1 MNAIPSLVAG
11 GLSWPEA
18 PRWHEGYLYF
28 SDCHNFRVMRVKP
41 GAGAAEIVAPLEGRP
56 SGMDFFPDGRLL
68 VAGAIDRKL
77 WWVIDGR
84 TELAAD
90 LSMHTSG
97 LLNDMIVDAQ
107 GRAWIGDTGFNLAAG
122 GRERPG
128 TLFSWSPEEGV
139 RRAAENIRF
148 PNGLAITPDGRTLYL
163 AETFA
168 SAITAFDLSPDGTLS
183 NRRIHAQLE
192 GRPDGMCLDA
202 DGGLWVALLWNQAFH
217 RIGRDGNVTHRL
229 AFEHERTVSCVL
241 GGPERRTLFL
251 GTSELIDNGTTLT
264 RGEGTIKCLDA
275 PFAGVGIP

>member
-1 MNAIPSLVAG
+1 MNVIPSLVAG

-18 PRWHEGYLYF
+18 PRWHDSQLYF
-28 SDCHNFRVMRVKP
+28 SDCHNFRVMRVTP
-41 GAGAAEIVAPLEGRP
+41 GEAAQVVTPLEGRP

-68 VAGAIDRKL
+68 VAGALDRKL

-90 LSMHTSG
+90 LSTHASG
-97 LLNDMIVDAQ
+97 LLNDMIVDAH
-107 GRAWIGDTGFNLAAG
+107 GRAWIGDTGFDLAAG

-128 TLFSWSPEEGV
+128 TLFSWSPEDGV
-139 RRAAENIRF
+139 RRAAEHLRF

-168 SAITAFDLSPDGTLS
+168 SAITAFDLGVDGTLT

-202 DGGLWVALLWNQAFH
+202 EGGLWVALLWNQEFH
-217 RIGRDGNVTHRL
+217 RIDSDGNVTHRL
-229 AFEHERTVSCVL
+229 AFEHERAVSCVL
-241 GGPERRTLFL
+241 GGAERRTLFIC
-251 GTSELIDNGTTLT
+251 TSQLIGNGTTKA
-264 RGEGTIKCLDA
+264 RGEGTIKCFEA
-275 PFAGVGIP
+275 PFAGAGIP